1 MKNNFIVLLCILF
14 LQQSYTY
21 GQQSISIYDY
31 GSPITDYEDNFK
43 NLIKNWN
50 KKNVTNADE
59 FEILECSFVETISTW
74 ERYNHYRNYFSSD
87 QVVLCSTSGSSVSD
101 HKGNKKYEFTIK
113 PGYAYTEYYDT
124 RGLPDNM
131 KAILTDEFREKA
143 KEILSQEFNIDTMN
157 IKYYQ
162 FSDYKTDTISR
173 RNLHFNEYGITHEN
187 TSLTTASTDSLSKK
201 YSDVFVTGEKTIYDF
216 EIKVAQELILKNL
229 ISERLLT
236 QTFFNNTVKTG
247 DKVFVIKFKHEHQLY
262 SSYLICSSET
272 KKVVWDFL
280 FSRIRMDHLAG
291 N

>member
-21 GQQSISIYDY
+21 GQQSISIYEY

-124 RGLPDNM
+124 RGLPDNV
-131 KAILTDEFREKA
+131 KTIFTDEFREEA
-143 KEILSQEFNIDTMN
+143 KGVLSQKFNIDTLN
-157 IKYYQ
+157 LYNYNY
-162 FSDYKTDTISR
+162 SDEKRDTTKSGWHHSVNSR
-173 RNLHFNEYGITHEN
+173 VINSPRP
-187 TSLTTASTDSLSKK
+187 LSKN
-201 YSDVFVTGEKTIYDF
+201 YIDVFLEGKKNIFELSIKEAQDVMLEDLTI
-216 EIKVAQELILKNL
+216 N
-229 ISERLLT
+229 RLN
-236 QTFFNNTVKTG
+236 QQVSFNDLVKIG

-272 KKVVWDFL
+272 KKVVWDYL